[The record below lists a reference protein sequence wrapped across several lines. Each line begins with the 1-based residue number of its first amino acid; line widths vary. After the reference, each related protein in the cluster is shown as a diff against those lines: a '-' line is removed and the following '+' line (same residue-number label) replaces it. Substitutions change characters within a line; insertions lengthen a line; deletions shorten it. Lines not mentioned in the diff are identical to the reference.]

1 MPKPRTLRQ
10 LGGPCKSGGY
20 AFALLYSTGVVQ
32 VGRTR
37 DARAEVNTRRGT
49 ARQLGIALA
58 DWWMSTP
65 MVEWIGGERQ
75 IAAAC
80 RELADRE
87 IGGGSF
93 AGVDFAALCGR
104 ADLIKS
110 TGAAAPLAFAWTP
123 DERMAVA
130 VRYRAEGL
138 TLRQSAERML
148 VSYGTVRRDLD
159 RWDRLKGQVPARIAR
174 LSLPVTQP
182 RYIRPGGGTADESD
196 VTDTRNTAPNVI
208 QLRRPA

>member
-1 MPKPRTLRQ
+1 MPRPRTLRQ
-10 LGGPCKSGGY
+10 LGGPCQSGGY
-20 AFALLYSTGVVQ
+20 AYALLYSTGVVQ

-37 DARAEVNTRRGT
+37 DARAEVNARRGT

-80 RELADRE
+80 RELAGRE

-93 AGVDFAALCGR
+93 AGVDFAALCSQ

-110 TGAAAPLAFAWTP
+110 TEAPAPRAIAWTP

-130 VRYRAEGL
+130 ARYRAEGL

-148 VSYGTVRRDLD
+148 VSYGTVRRDLA
-159 RWDRLKGQVPARIAR
+159 RWDQVKGQMPARITR
-174 LSLPVTQP
+174 LSVPVTRT
-182 RYIRPGGGTADESD
+182 RYIGPRDSSPDVPD
-196 VTDTRNTAPNVI
+196 VTGTRNTAPNVI

>member
-10 LGGPCKSGGY
+10 LGGPCQSGGY
-20 AFALLYSTGVVQ
+20 AYALLYSTGVVQ

-37 DARAEVNTRRGT
+37 DARAEVNARRGT
-49 ARQLGIALA
+49 ARQLGITLT
-58 DWWMSTP
+58 DWWVSEP
-65 MVEWIGGERQ
+65 VVEWVGGERHL
-75 IAAAC
+75 AAAA
-80 RELADRE
+80 REIGARE

-93 AGVDFAALCGR
+93 GGVDFAALCER
-104 ADLIKS
+104 AADMRG
-110 TGAAAPLAFAWTP
+110 TEAPAPRAIAWTP

-148 VSYGTVRRDLD
+148 VSYGTVRRDLV
-159 RWDRLKGQVPARIAR
+159 RWDQVSHLMPVRIAR
-174 LSLPVTQP
+174 LSVPVTQP
-182 RYIRPGGGTADESD
+182 RYIGPRDDTADVPD
-196 VTDTRNTAPNVI
+196 VTDVRNSPENVI